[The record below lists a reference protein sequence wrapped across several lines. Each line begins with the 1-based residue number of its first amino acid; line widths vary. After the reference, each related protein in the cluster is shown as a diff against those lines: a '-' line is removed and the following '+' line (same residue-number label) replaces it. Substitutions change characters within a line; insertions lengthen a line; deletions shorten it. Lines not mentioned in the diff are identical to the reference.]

1 MDWMELLQKI
11 FEVCIIPLLGVLTAF
26 LIVFISKKAQELKAK
41 TNNELYNKYID
52 MLEQTIINCVI
63 ATNQTYVDA
72 LKREGKFDGEA
83 QKIAFQKTYDS
94 VMAILSEDAKTYLNE
109 AIGDL
114 QAYIINQ
121 IEAQVNLNKEG
132 YYCDA

>member
-1 MDWMELLQKI
+1 MEQYAELIKQI
-11 FEVCIIPLLGVLTAF
+11 FEVCLFPLLGVLTAF

-41 TNNELYNKYID
+41 TNNELYHKYID
-52 MLEQTIINCVI
+52 MLEQTVINCVI

-72 LKREGKFDGEA
+72 LKAEGKFDVEA

-94 VMAILSEDAKTYLNE
+94 VMAILSEDAKSYLNE

-114 QAYIINQ
+114 QTYIINQ

-132 YYCDA
+132 

>member
-1 MDWMELLQKI
+1 MDYTELIKQI
-11 FEVCIIPLLGVLTAF
+11 FEVCLFPLLGILTTF
-26 LIVFISKKAQELKAK
+26 LIIFISKKAQEIKAK

-72 LKREGKFDGEA
+72 LKAEGKFDAEA

-94 VMAILSEDAKTYLNE
+94 VMAILSEDAKSYLNE

-114 QAYIINQ
+114 QTYIINQ

-132 YYCDA
+132 

>member
-1 MDWMELLQKI
+1 MEQYAELIKQI
-11 FEVCIIPLLGVLTAF
+11 FEVCLFPLLGILTTF
-26 LIVFISKKAQELKAK
+26 LIIFISKKAQELKAK

-72 LKREGKFDGEA
+72 LKAEGKFDVEA

-94 VMAILSEDAKTYLNE
+94 VMAILSEDAKSYLNE

-114 QAYIINQ
+114 QTYIINQ

-132 YYCDA
+132 

>member
-1 MDWMELLQKI
+1 MEQYAELIKQI
-11 FEVCIIPLLGVLTAF
+11 FEVCLFPLLGILTTF
-26 LIVFISKKAQELKAK
+26 LIIFISKKAQELKAK

-72 LKREGKFDGEA
+72 LKAEGKFDAEA

-94 VMAILSEDAKTYLNE
+94 VMAILSEDAKSYLNE

-114 QAYIINQ
+114 QTYIINQ

-132 YYCDA
+132 

>member
-1 MDWMELLQKI
+1 MDYAELIKQI
-11 FEVCIIPLLGVLTAF
+11 FEVCLFPLLGILTTF
-26 LIVFISKKAQELKAK
+26 LIIFISKKAQEIKAK

-72 LKREGKFDGEA
+72 LKAEGKFDAEA

-94 VMAILSEDAKTYLNE
+94 VMAILSEDAKSYLNE

-114 QAYIINQ
+114 QTYIINQ

-132 YYCDA
+132 

>member
-1 MDWMELLQKI
+1 MDYTELIKQI
-11 FEVCIIPLLGVLTAF
+11 FEVCLFPLLGVLTAF
-26 LIVFISKKAQELKAK
+26 LIVFINKKAQELKAK

-63 ATNQTYVDA
+63 ATNQTYVDT

-132 YYCDA
+132 

>member
-1 MDWMELLQKI
+1 MNYAELIKQI
-11 FEVCIIPLLGVLTAF
+11 FEVCLFPLLGILTTF

-41 TNNELYNKYID
+41 TNNELYSKYID

-132 YYCDA
+132 

>member
-1 MDWMELLQKI
+1 MDYAELIKQI
-11 FEVCIIPLLGVLTAF
+11 FEVCLFPLLGILTTF
-26 LIVFISKKAQELKAK
+26 LIIFISKKAQEIKAK
-41 TNNELYNKYID
+41 TNNELYSKYID

-72 LKREGKFDGEA
+72 LKAEGKFDAEA

-94 VMAILSEDAKTYLNE
+94 VMAILSEDAKSYLNE

-114 QAYIINQ
+114 QTYIINQ

-132 YYCDA
+132 

>member
-1 MDWMELLQKI
+1 MEQYTELIKQI
-11 FEVCIIPLLGVLTAF
+11 FEICLFPLFGILTTFA
-26 LIVFISKKAQELKAK
+26 IMFISKKAQELK
-41 TNNELYNKYID
+41 TTTDNELYHKYID

-63 ATNQTYVDA
+63 ATNQTYVDT
-72 LKREGKFDGEA
+72 LKAEGKFDGEA

-94 VMAILSEDAKTYLNE
+94 VMAILSEDAKIYLNE

-132 YYCDA
+132 

>member
-1 MDWMELLQKI
+1 MEQYAGLIKQI
-11 FEVCIIPLLGVLTAF
+11 FEVCLFPLLGILTTF
-26 LIVFISKKAQELKAK
+26 VIIFISKKAQELKAK
-41 TNNELYNKYID
+41 TNNELYHKYID

-94 VMAILSEDAKTYLNE
+94 VIAILSEDAKTYLNE
-109 AIGDL
+109 VIGDL

-132 YYCDA
+132 

>member
-1 MDWMELLQKI
+1 MEQYAELIKQI
-11 FEVCIIPLLGVLTAF
+11 FEVCLFPLLGILTTF
-26 LIVFISKKAQELKAK
+26 LIIFISKKAQELKAK

-132 YYCDA
+132 

>member
-1 MDWMELLQKI
+1 MDYTELIKQI
-11 FEVCIIPLLGVLTAF
+11 FEVCLFPLLGVLTTF
-26 LIVFISKKAQELKAK
+26 LIIFISKKAQELKA
-41 TNNELYNKYID
+41 TTDNELYHKYID

-72 LKREGKFDGEA
+72 LKAEGKFDAEA

-94 VMAILSEDAKTYLNE
+94 VMAILSEDAKSYLNE

-114 QAYIINQ
+114 QTYIINQ

-132 YYCDA
+132 

>member
-1 MDWMELLQKI
+1 MEYTELIKQI
-11 FEVCIIPLLGVLTAF
+11 FEICLFPLLGILTTFA
-26 LIVFISKKAQELKAK
+26 IMFISKKAQELKVK
-41 TNNELYNKYID
+41 TDNELYDKYID

-63 ATNQTYVDA
+63 ATNQTYVDT
-72 LKREGKFDGEA
+72 LKAEGKFDGEA

-94 VMAILSEDAKTYLNE
+94 VMAILSENTKTYLNE

-114 QAYIINQ
+114 QTYIINQ

-132 YYCDA
+132 

>member
-1 MDWMELLQKI
+1 MDYAELIKQI
-11 FEVCIIPLLGVLTAF
+11 FEVCLFPLLGILTTF
-26 LIVFISKKAQELKAK
+26 LIIFISKKAQEIKAK
-41 TNNELYNKYID
+41 TNNELYSKYID

-72 LKREGKFDGEA
+72 LKAEGKFGAEA

-94 VMAILSEDAKTYLNE
+94 VMAILSEDAKSYLNE

-114 QAYIINQ
+114 QTYIINQ

-132 YYCDA
+132 

>member
-1 MDWMELLQKI
+1 MDYAELIKQI
-11 FEVCIIPLLGVLTAF
+11 FEVCLFPLLGILTTF
-26 LIVFISKKAQELKAK
+26 VIVFISKKAQELKA
-41 TNNELYNKYID
+41 TTDNELYHKYID

-72 LKREGKFDGEA
+72 LKREGKFDGKA
-83 QKIAFQKTYDS
+83 QKIAFQKTYNS

-132 YYCDA
+132 

>member
-1 MDWMELLQKI
+1 MEITELIKQI
-11 FEVCIIPLLGVLTAF
+11 FEVCLFPLLGVLTAF
-26 LIVFISKKAQELKAK
+26 LIVFISKKAQELKA
-41 TNNELYNKYID
+41 TTDNELYHKYID
-52 MLEQTIINCVI
+52 LLEQTIVNCVI

-72 LKREGKFDGEA
+72 LKAEGKFDAEA

-94 VMAILSEDAKTYLNE
+94 VMAILSEDAKNYLNE

-114 QAYIINQ
+114 QTYIINQ

-132 YYCDA
+132 

>member
-1 MDWMELLQKI
+1 MEQYAELIKQI
-11 FEVCIIPLLGVLTAF
+11 FEVCLFPLLGILTTF
-26 LIVFISKKAQELKAK
+26 LIIFISKKAQELKAK
-41 TNNELYNKYID
+41 TNNELYSKYID
-52 MLEQTIINCVI
+52 MLEQTILNCVI
-63 ATNQTYVDA
+63 ATNHTYVDA

-132 YYCDA
+132 

>member
-1 MDWMELLQKI
+1 MEQYAELIKQI
-11 FEVCIIPLLGVLTAF
+11 FEVCLFPLLGILTTF
-26 LIVFISKKAQELKAK
+26 LIIFISKKAQELKAK
-41 TNNELYNKYID
+41 TNNELYSKYID

-72 LKREGKFDGEA
+72 LKREGKFDSEA

-94 VMAILSEDAKTYLNE
+94 VMTILSEDAKTYLNE

-132 YYCDA
+132 

>member
-1 MDWMELLQKI
+1 MEQYAELIKQI
-11 FEVCIIPLLGVLTAF
+11 FEICLFPLLGILTTF
-26 LIVFISKKAQELKAK
+26 IIIFISKKAQELKAK
-41 TNNELYNKYID
+41 TNNELYSKYID

-94 VMAILSEDAKTYLNE
+94 VMAILSEDTKAYLNE

-121 IEAQVNLNKEG
+121 IETQVNLNKEG
-132 YYCDA
+132 

>member
-1 MDWMELLQKI
+1 MEQYAELIKQI
-11 FEVCIIPLLGVLTAF
+11 FEVCLFPLLGILTTF
-26 LIVFISKKAQELKAK
+26 LIIFISKKAQELKAK

-63 ATNQTYVDA
+63 ATNQTYVDT

-121 IEAQVNLNKEG
+121 IEA
-132 YYCDA
+132 

>member
-1 MDWMELLQKI
+1 MEYTELIKQI
-11 FEVCIIPLLGVLTAF
+11 FEVCLFPLLGILTTF
-26 LIVFISKKAQELKAK
+26 VIIFISKKAQELKAK
-41 TNNELYNKYID
+41 TNDELYHKYID

-94 VMAILSEDAKTYLNE
+94 VIAILSEDAKTYLNE
-109 AIGDL
+109 IIGDL

-132 YYCDA
+132 

>member
-1 MDWMELLQKI
+1 MEYTELIKQI
-11 FEVCIIPLLGVLTAF
+11 FEVCLFPLLGILTTF
-26 LIVFISKKAQELKAK
+26 VIIFISKKAQELKAK
-41 TNNELYNKYID
+41 TNNELYHKYID

-94 VMAILSEDAKTYLNE
+94 VIAILSEDAKTYLNE

-114 QAYIINQ
+114 QAYIVNL
-121 IEAQVNLNKEG
+121 IEAQVNINKVEE
-132 YYCDA
+132 

>member
-1 MDWMELLQKI
+1 MDYAELIKQI
-11 FEVCIIPLLGVLTAF
+11 FEVCLFPLLGILTAF
-26 LIVFISKKAQELKAK
+26 LIVFISKKAQEIKAK
-41 TNNELYNKYID
+41 TNNELYSKYID

-72 LKREGKFDGEA
+72 LKAEGKFDAEA

-94 VMAILSEDAKTYLNE
+94 VMTILSEDAKSYLNE

-114 QAYIINQ
+114 QTYIINQ

-132 YYCDA
+132 

>member
-1 MDWMELLQKI
+1 MEQYAELIKQI
-11 FEVCIIPLLGVLTAF
+11 FEICLFPLLGILTTFA
-26 LIVFISKKAQELKAK
+26 IMFISKKAQELK
-41 TNNELYNKYID
+41 TTTDNELYHKYID

-63 ATNQTYVDA
+63 ATNQTYVDT
-72 LKREGKFDGEA
+72 LKAEGKFDGEA

-132 YYCDA
+132 